1 MSQLQRSVAMRI
13 LACTL
18 GLLGLSAS
26 AAAAQVL
33 PYGSV
38 VTDPGYQAQQQMD
51 RQRAIALENQ
61 LNTLDARVQSEQRL
75 RDFQA
80 SVPPPGLRAPEH
92 PVPTGSSPYASIPDA
107 ALAASNERVRAASK
121 NPR

>member
-1 MSQLQRSVAMRI
+1 MSQLQRSDFMRT
-13 LACTL
+13 LACSL
-18 GLLGLSAS
+18 GLLGLSMTS
-26 AAAAQVL
+26 AAAQV

-38 VTDPGYQAQQQMD
+38 VTDPAYQAQQQMD

-80 SVPPPGLRAPEH
+80 TVPPPGLRAPEH

>member
-1 MSQLQRSVAMRI
+1 MSQLKRSIFMRA
-13 LACTL
+13 LACSL
-18 GLLGLSAS
+18 GLLGLSMT
-26 AAAAQVL
+26 AAAAQV

-38 VTDPGYQAQQQMD
+38 VTDPGYQAQQQID

-80 SVPPPGLRAPEH
+80 TVPAPGLRGPDHPAPT
-92 PVPTGSSPYASIPDA
+92 TGAPYASIPDA

>member
-1 MSQLQRSVAMRI
+1 MRR
-13 LACTL
+13 LACSL

-26 AAAAQVL
+26 IAAAQV

-38 VTDPGYQAQQQMD
+38 VTDPGYQAQQQID
-51 RQRAIALENQ
+51 WQRAIALENQ

-80 SVPPPGLRAPEH
+80 TVPPPGLKGPDRTAP
-92 PVPTGSSPYASIPDA
+92 TASGPYATIPDA

>member
-1 MSQLQRSVAMRI
+1 MSQLERSAVMRI
-13 LACTL
+13 LAGAL
-18 GLLGLSAS
+18 GLMGLSAF
-26 AAAAQVL
+26 AAAAQV

-38 VTDPGYQAQQQMD
+38 VTDPGYQAQQQID

-80 SVPPPGLRAPEH
+80 TVPPPGLRAPEH